1 MEDTLRGNDLAS
13 RLSGFVHKPEIE
25 ETSLE
30 TDISDEIFDNTP
42 LSDFDTSNVRTNSI
56 RPLFRSKPEPRVFLQ
71 KEQAWHRTAAHLHVK
86 RMTRSE
92 IARALGKSEQ
102 AVTLL
107 AAQPF
112 FAQIC
117 AEIVAE
123 QADSLGEDALSILRT
138 ASTQAAIV
146 LTNLALNSKSDA
158 VKLQASKEVLDRTF
172 GKSPVTVRQ
181 EAVSRSL
188 DPSKEAQTLLADIQR
203 LQTSLKTTLPSSQTS

>member
-1 MEDTLRGNDLAS
+1 
-13 RLSGFVHKPEIE
+13 
-25 ETSLE
+25 
-30 TDISDEIFDNTP
+30 
-42 LSDFDTSNVRTNSI
+42 
-56 RPLFRSKPEPRVFLQ
+56 
-71 KEQAWHRTAAHLHVK
+71 
-86 RMTRSE
+86 MTRSQ

-107 AAQPF
+107 ASQPF

-123 QADSLGEDALSILRT
+123 QADSLGDDALSILRT

-188 DPSKEAQTLLADIQR
+188 DPSKEAATLLADIQR
-203 LQTSLKTTLPSSQTS
+203 LQSSLKTTLPPSQSS